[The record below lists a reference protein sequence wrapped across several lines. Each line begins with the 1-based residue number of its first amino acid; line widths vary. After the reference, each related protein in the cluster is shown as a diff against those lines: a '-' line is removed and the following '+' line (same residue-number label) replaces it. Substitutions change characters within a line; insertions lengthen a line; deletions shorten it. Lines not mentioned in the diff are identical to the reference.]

1 MTEPSLDTPIQFLQG
16 VGSER
21 AELLAKLGIETI
33 EDLLWHLPRSVLDL
47 TDVRPVNELE
57 EDQLASVCGKVV
69 DLDARTISRGR
80 TISAIL
86 LDCGTGFLKGT
97 WFNQPW
103 VIKRFFQGQLLMFSG
118 KPKRRSG
125 KWEMSHPQ
133 YQVLEEDLDDPQGVV
148 LPRYSLTEGI
158 KMYQMRRMVRTAV
171 EEYAQLIPDYLPEPF
186 REEHGLLPLAQAV
199 IQMHKPQTMQE
210 YEAGVRRVI
219 FDDLLEFQLGLA
231 MRRRQWTCV
240 DNAPL
245 IKVTAKVDARIRR
258 LFPFDF
264 TEGQDQAIQE
274 IKTDLGSGRA
284 MHRMLQADVGA
295 GKTAIAIYAM
305 LATIAAGK
313 QAVLMAPTELL
324 AVQHWDTINRILNQS
339 RVKRCV
345 LTGSLSSAER
355 KATLEQIASGE
366 QQLIVGTQAVV
377 QKDVQYHDLGLVII
391 DEQHKFGVMQ
401 RAHFTSEANTPH
413 MLVMTATPIPRSLCL
428 TQFGELDIS
437 INSELPPG
445 RQPVT
450 TSRISTTPQRKK
462 AWDFLRAQIEAGRQA
477 YIVCPR
483 IDSELEENSRSS
495 AEEVYRKLQ
504 KSELASASIG
514 LVHGQMDREERAQIM
529 EQFHQG
535 KIQVLVSTTVVEVGV
550 DVPNATLMVILQ
562 ADRFGLSQLHQLRG
576 RVGRGIHSGYCFLF
590 SYTESEEALKRL
602 AVMEQTTNGFE
613 IAEADFQAR
622 GPGDIFGTRQHGEL
636 PLRVADLRRDDDLL
650 QETREIA
657 LRLVEKGEFDQ
668 PRFAPLKIRVLDRFG
683 QLLDLGQSG

>member
-21 AELLAKLGIETI
+21 AELLAKLGIETV

>member
-16 VGSER
+16 VGPER
-21 AELLAKLGIETI
+21 AELLVKLGIETV

-133 YQVLEEDLDDPQGVV
+133 YQILEEDLDDPQGVV

-462 AWDFLRAQIEAGRQA
+462 AWDFLRAQIDAGRQA

-514 LVHGQMDREERAQIM
+514 LVHGQMDRDERAQIM

-535 KIQVLVSTTVVEVGV
+535 NIQVLVSTTVVEVGV

-576 RVGRGIHSGYCFLF
+576 RVGRGIHPGYCFLF

>member
-462 AWDFLRAQIEAGRQA
+462 AWDFLRAQIDAGRQA

>member
-21 AELLAKLGIETI
+21 AELLVKLGIETV

-401 RAHFTSEANTPH
+401 RAHFTSEENTPH

-535 KIQVLVSTTVVEVGV
+535 QIQVLVSTTVVEVGV

-576 RVGRGIHSGYCFLF
+576 RVGRGIHPGYCFLF

>member
-21 AELLAKLGIETI
+21 AELLVKLGIETV

-47 TDVRPVNELE
+47 TDIRPVNELE

-324 AVQHWDTINRILNQS
+324 AVQHWDTINRIMNQS

-401 RAHFTSEANTPH
+401 RAHFTSEENTPH

-535 KIQVLVSTTVVEVGV
+535 QIQVLVSTTVVEVGV

-576 RVGRGIHSGYCFLF
+576 RVGRGIHPGYCFLF

>member
-16 VGSER
+16 VGPER
-21 AELLAKLGIETI
+21 AELLVKLGIETV

-576 RVGRGIHSGYCFLF
+576 RVGRGIHPGYCFLF

>member
-21 AELLAKLGIETI
+21 AELLAKLGIETV

-186 REEHGLLPLAQAV
+186 REEHGLLPLALAV

-324 AVQHWDTINRILNQS
+324 AVQHWDTINRILKQS

-462 AWDFLRAQIEAGRQA
+462 AWDFLRAQIAAGRQA

-576 RVGRGIHSGYCFLF
+576 RVGRGIHPGYCFLF

>member
-21 AELLAKLGIETI
+21 AELLAKLGIETV

-462 AWDFLRAQIEAGRQA
+462 AWDFLRAQIAAGRQA

>member
-21 AELLAKLGIETI
+21 AELLAKLGIETV

-355 KATLEQIASGE
+355 KTTLEQIASGE

>member
-21 AELLAKLGIETI
+21 AELLAKLGIETV

-462 AWDFLRAQIEAGRQA
+462 AWDFLRAQIAAGRQA

-535 KIQVLVSTTVVEVGV
+535 QIQVLVSTTVVEVGV

-576 RVGRGIHSGYCFLF
+576 RVGRGIHPGYCFLF

>member
-21 AELLAKLGIETI
+21 AELLAKLGIETV

-86 LDCGTGFLKGT
+86 LDCGSGFLKGT

-324 AVQHWDTINRILNQS
+324 AVQHWDTINRILKQS

-462 AWDFLRAQIEAGRQA
+462 AWDFLRAQIAAGRQA

>member
-1 MTEPSLDTPIQFLQG
+1 MTASPLETPVQFLNG
-16 VGSER
+16 VGPDR
-21 AELLAKLGIETI
+21 GELLGKLGIQTV

-57 EDQLASVCGKVV
+57 EDQPASVCGKVV

-80 TISAIL
+80 TITAIL

-125 KWEMSHPQ
+125 KWEISHPQ
-133 YQVLEEDLDDPQGVV
+133 FQVLEEDLDDPQGLI

-158 KMYQMRRMVRTAV
+158 KMYQMRRFVRAAV
-171 EEYAQLIPDYLPEPF
+171 EEYAQLIPDYLPESF
-186 REEHGLLPLAQAV
+186 REAHSLIPLSQAV
-199 IQMHKPQTMQE
+199 IQMHKPRTMEE
-210 YEAGVRRVI
+210 YHAGVHRVI
-219 FDDLLEFQLGLA
+219 YDDLLEFQLALA
-231 MRRRQWTCV
+231 LRRRLWTCV

-245 IKVTAKVDARIRR
+245 VKVTAKVDARIRR
-258 LFPFDF
+258 LFPYDF
-264 TEGQDQAIQE
+264 TEGQNQAIEE
-274 IKTDLGSGRA
+274 IKTDLASGRA

-305 LATIAAGK
+305 LAMIAGGN

-324 AVQHWDTINRILNQS
+324 AVQHWETINQILKHS
-339 RVKRCV
+339 RVKHCL
-345 LTGSLSSAER
+345 LTGSLSPSER

-377 QKDVQYHDLGLVII
+377 QKDVRYHNLGLVII

-401 RAHFTSEANTPH
+401 RAHFSSDQNTPH

-437 INSELPPG
+437 VNTELPPG
-445 RQPVT
+445 RQPVM
-450 TSRISTTPQRKK
+450 TSRVSTTPQRKK
-462 AWDFLRAQIEAGRQA
+462 AWDFLRTQIAAGRQA

-483 IDSELEENSRSS
+483 IDSEDEQNIRSS

-504 KSELASASIG
+504 KSELSTASIG
-514 LVHGQMDREERAQIM
+514 LVHGQMDREERAEIM
-529 EQFHQG
+529 RQFHQG
-535 KIQVLVSTTVVEVGV
+535 TIQVLVSTTVVEVGV

-576 RVGRGIHSGYCFLF
+576 RVSRGLHRGNCFLF
-590 SYTESEEALKRL
+590 SYTESEDALNRL
-602 AVMEQTTNGFE
+602 SVMEQTTDGFE

-636 PLRVADLRRDDDLL
+636 PLRVADLKRDAAIL
-650 QETREIA
+650 QETHEVA
-657 LRLVEKGEFDQ
+657 LRLVERGEFDQ
-668 PRFAPLKIRVLDRFG
+668 PRFAPLKIRVLERFG
-683 QLLDLGQSG
+683 QLMDLGQSG

>member
-16 VGSER
+16 VGPER
-21 AELLAKLGIETI
+21 AELLVKLGIETV

-462 AWDFLRAQIEAGRQA
+462 AWDFLRAQIDAGRQA

-535 KIQVLVSTTVVEVGV
+535 NIQVLVSTTVVEVGV

-576 RVGRGIHSGYCFLF
+576 RVGRGIHPGYCFLF

-657 LRLVEKGEFDQ
+657 LRLIEKGEFDQ

>member
-16 VGSER
+16 VGPER
-21 AELLAKLGIETI
+21 AELLVKLGIETV

-462 AWDFLRAQIEAGRQA
+462 AWDFLRAQIDAGRQA

-535 KIQVLVSTTVVEVGV
+535 HIQVLVSTTVVEVGV

-576 RVGRGIHSGYCFLF
+576 RVGRGIHPGYCFLF

>member
-462 AWDFLRAQIEAGRQA
+462 AWDFLRAQIDAGRQA

-636 PLRVADLRRDDDLL
+636 PLRVADLRRDDGLL

-668 PRFAPLKIRVLDRFG
+668 PRFAQLKIRVLDRFG

>member
-21 AELLAKLGIETI
+21 AELLAKLGIETV

-47 TDVRPVNELE
+47 IDVRPVNELE

-171 EEYAQLIPDYLPEPF
+171 EEYAQLIPDYLPKPF

-324 AVQHWDTINRILNQS
+324 AVQHWDTINRILKQS

-462 AWDFLRAQIEAGRQA
+462 AWDFLRAQIAAGRQA

-550 DVPNATLMVILQ
+550 DVSNATLMVILQ

-576 RVGRGIHSGYCFLF
+576 RVGRGIHPGYCFLF

-613 IAEADFQAR
+613 IAEADFQVR

-668 PRFAPLKIRVLDRFG
+668 PRFAQLKIRVLDRFG

>member
-21 AELLAKLGIETI
+21 AELLVKLGIETV

-401 RAHFTSEANTPH
+401 RAHFTSEENTPH

-504 KSELASASIG
+504 KSELANASIG

-535 KIQVLVSTTVVEVGV
+535 QIQVLVSTTVVEVGV

-576 RVGRGIHSGYCFLF
+576 RVGRGIHPGYCFLF

>member
-16 VGSER
+16 VGPER
-21 AELLAKLGIETI
+21 AELLVKLGIETV

-324 AVQHWDTINRILNQS
+324 AVQHWDTINRILKQS
-339 RVKRCV
+339 RVKRCA

-401 RAHFTSEANTPH
+401 RAHFTSEENTPH

-445 RQPVT
+445 RQPVN

-562 ADRFGLSQLHQLRG
+562 SDRFGLSQLHQLRG
-576 RVGRGIHSGYCFLF
+576 RVGRGIHPGYCFLF

>member
-21 AELLAKLGIETI
+21 AELLAKLGIETV

-324 AVQHWDTINRILNQS
+324 AVQHWDTINRILKQS

-462 AWDFLRAQIEAGRQA
+462 AWDFLRAQIAAGRQA

-550 DVPNATLMVILQ
+550 DVSNATLMVILQ

-576 RVGRGIHSGYCFLF
+576 RVGRGIHPGYCFLF

-613 IAEADFQAR
+613 IAEADFQVR

>member
-1 MTEPSLDTPIQFLQG
+1 
-16 VGSER
+16 
-21 AELLAKLGIETI
+21 
-33 EDLLWHLPRSVLDL
+33 
-47 TDVRPVNELE
+47 
-57 EDQLASVCGKVV
+57 
-69 DLDARTISRGR
+69 
-80 TISAIL
+80 
-86 LDCGTGFLKGT
+86 
-97 WFNQPW
+97 
-103 VIKRFFQGQLLMFSG
+103 
-118 KPKRRSG
+118 
-125 KWEMSHPQ
+125 
-133 YQVLEEDLDDPQGVV
+133 
-148 LPRYSLTEGI
+148 
-158 KMYQMRRMVRTAV
+158 
-171 EEYAQLIPDYLPEPF
+171 
-186 REEHGLLPLAQAV
+186 
-199 IQMHKPQTMQE
+199 
-210 YEAGVRRVI
+210 
-219 FDDLLEFQLGLA
+219 
-231 MRRRQWTCV
+231 
-240 DNAPL
+240 
-245 IKVTAKVDARIRR
+245 
-258 LFPFDF
+258 
-264 TEGQDQAIQE
+264 
-274 IKTDLGSGRA
+274 
-284 MHRMLQADVGA
+284 
-295 GKTAIAIYAM
+295 
-305 LATIAAGK
+305 
-313 QAVLMAPTELL
+313 
-324 AVQHWDTINRILNQS
+324 
-339 RVKRCV
+339 
-345 LTGSLSSAER
+345 
-355 KATLEQIASGE
+355 
-366 QQLIVGTQAVV
+366 
-377 QKDVQYHDLGLVII
+377 II

-462 AWDFLRAQIEAGRQA
+462 AWDFLRAQIAAGRQA

-535 KIQVLVSTTVVEVGV
+535 QIQVLVSTTVVEVGV

>member
-16 VGSER
+16 VGPER
-21 AELLAKLGIETI
+21 AELLVKLGIETV

-535 KIQVLVSTTVVEVGV
+535 HIQVLVSTTVVEVGV

-576 RVGRGIHSGYCFLF
+576 RVGRGIHPGYCFLF

>member
-16 VGSER
+16 VGPER
-21 AELLAKLGIETI
+21 AELLVKLGIETV

-245 IKVTAKVDARIRR
+245 IKVSAKVDARIRR

-366 QQLIVGTQAVV
+366 QQLIIGTQAVV

-401 RAHFTSEANTPH
+401 RAHFTSEENTPH

-504 KSELASASIG
+504 KSELAIASIG

-562 ADRFGLSQLHQLRG
+562 SDRFGLSQLHQLRG
-576 RVGRGIHSGYCFLF
+576 RVGRGIHPGYCFLF

>member
-16 VGSER
+16 VGPER
-21 AELLAKLGIETI
+21 AELLVKLGIETV

-186 REEHGLLPLAQAV
+186 REEHGLLPLSQAV

-462 AWDFLRAQIEAGRQA
+462 AWDFLRAQIDAGRQA

-562 ADRFGLSQLHQLRG
+562 SDRFGLSQLHQLRG
-576 RVGRGIHSGYCFLF
+576 RVGRGIHPGYCFLF

>member
-16 VGSER
+16 VGPER
-21 AELLAKLGIETI
+21 AELLVKLGIETV

-274 IKTDLGSGRA
+274 IKMDLGSGRA

-401 RAHFTSEANTPH
+401 RAHFTSEENTPH

-462 AWDFLRAQIEAGRQA
+462 AWDFLRAQIDAGRQA

-535 KIQVLVSTTVVEVGV
+535 NIQVLVSTTVVEVGV

-576 RVGRGIHSGYCFLF
+576 RVGRGIHPGYCFLF

>member
-21 AELLAKLGIETI
+21 AELLAKLGIETV

-324 AVQHWDTINRILNQS
+324 AVQHWDTINRILKQS

>member
-1 MTEPSLDTPIQFLQG
+1 MTESSLDTPVQFLHG
-16 VGSER
+16 VGPER
-21 AELLAKLGIETI
+21 AELLEKLGIETV

-80 TISAIL
+80 TITAIL

-125 KWEMSHPQ
+125 KWEISHPQ

-171 EEYAQLIPDYLPEPF
+171 DEYAQLIPDYLPEVF
-186 REEHGLLPLAQAV
+186 REEHALLPLSLAV
-199 IQMHKPQTMQE
+199 IQMHKPQTMEE

-231 MRRRQWTCV
+231 MRRRLWTCV

-245 IKVTAKVDARIRR
+245 LKVSAKVDARIRR
-258 LFPFDF
+258 LFPYEF
-264 TEGQDQAIQE
+264 TAGQDQAIE
-274 IKTDLGSGRA
+274 DIKSDLSSGRA

-324 AVQHWDTINRILNQS
+324 AVQHWETINQILKNS
-339 RVKRCV
+339 RVERCV
-345 LTGSLSSAER
+345 LSGSLSSAQR
-355 KATLEQIASGE
+355 KSTLEQIATGE
-366 QQLIVGTQAVV
+366 QQLIIGTQAVV
-377 QKDVQYHDLGLVII
+377 QKDVRYHDLGLVII

-401 RAHFTSEANTPH
+401 RAHFTSNENTPH

-428 TQFGELDIS
+428 SQFGELDIS

-462 AWDFLRAQIEAGRQA
+462 AWDFLRAQIDAGRQA

-483 IDSELEENSRSS
+483 IDSEKEENSRAS

-504 KSELASASIG
+504 QSELASASIG

-529 EQFHQG
+529 EQFHRG
-535 KIQVLVSTTVVEVGV
+535 SIQVLVSTTVVEVGV

-576 RVGRGIHSGYCFLF
+576 RVGRGVHPGYCFLF
-590 SYTESEEALKRL
+590 SYTESEDALKRL
-602 AVMEQTTNGFE
+602 TVMEQTTDGFE

-636 PLRVADLRRDDDLL
+636 PLRVADLRRDEDLL

-668 PRFAPLKIRVLDRFG
+668 PRFAPLKARVLERFG

>member
-16 VGSER
+16 VGPER
-21 AELLAKLGIETI
+21 AELLVKLGIETV

-401 RAHFTSEANTPH
+401 RAHFTSEENTPH

-462 AWDFLRAQIEAGRQA
+462 AWDFLRAQIDAGRQA

-562 ADRFGLSQLHQLRG
+562 SDRFGLSQLHQLRG
-576 RVGRGIHSGYCFLF
+576 RVGRGIHPGYCFLF

>member
-1 MTEPSLDTPIQFLQG
+1 MTEPSLDTPIQFLHG
-16 VGSER
+16 VGPER
-21 AELLAKLGIETI
+21 AELLEKLGIETV

-401 RAHFTSEANTPH
+401 RAHFTSEENTPH

-462 AWDFLRAQIEAGRQA
+462 AWDFLRAQIAAGRQA

-483 IDSELEENSRSS
+483 IDSELDENSRSS

-562 ADRFGLSQLHQLRG
+562 SDRFGLSQLHQLRG
-576 RVGRGIHSGYCFLF
+576 RVGRGIHPGYCFLF

-657 LRLVEKGEFDQ
+657 FRLVEKGEFDQ
-668 PRFAPLKIRVLDRFG
+668 PRFAPLKIRVLNRFG

>member
-21 AELLAKLGIETI
+21 AELLVKLGIETV

-69 DLDARTISRGR
+69 DLDARTISGGR

-462 AWDFLRAQIEAGRQA
+462 AWDFLRAQIAAGRQA

-495 AEEVYRKLQ
+495 AEEIYRKLQ

-535 KIQVLVSTTVVEVGV
+535 QIQVLVSTTVVEVGV

-576 RVGRGIHSGYCFLF
+576 RVGRGIHPGYCFLF

>member
-21 AELLAKLGIETI
+21 AELLAKLGIETV

-210 YEAGVRRVI
+210 YKAGVRRVI

-324 AVQHWDTINRILNQS
+324 AVQHWDTINRILKQS

-462 AWDFLRAQIEAGRQA
+462 AWDFLRAQIAAGRQA

-535 KIQVLVSTTVVEVGV
+535 QIQVLVSTTVVEVGV

-576 RVGRGIHSGYCFLF
+576 RVGRGIHPGYCFLF

>member
-16 VGSER
+16 VGPER
-21 AELLAKLGIETI
+21 AELLVKLGIETV

-57 EDQLASVCGKVV
+57 EDLLASVCGKVV

-535 KIQVLVSTTVVEVGV
+535 HIQVLVSTTVVEVGV

-576 RVGRGIHSGYCFLF
+576 RVGRGIHPGYCFLF